1 MLRKEWRRRTSLARQ
16 PHGCARC
23 KSVVCTLRLAV
34 SGCVHCTLRK
44 WKPYSH
50 VLLPHGT
57 YGARTSLVVALT
69 GEELVPRHSLPPRK
83 LAPLCG
89 PDRAQDRWHVRT
101 RTQDSKFRVAYSA
114 ATPHDPI
121 LRHTNPRVGFRKPCF
136 AKFEDDFNDPFASQ
150 TDTMWTLAVSVVV
163 ACCVLSKCVSCQTLC
178 QSLTADSGSF
188 SSQNYPNN
196 YPNNHD
202 CRYEISV
209 SSPKVIKLTFT
220 DFQVEEDYDYVYVY
234 DGNTTDSNYLLAELN
249 GAEIPG
255 PVTSTGSFMTVRL
268 VTDSEVNW
276 KGFQASYAAEDK
288 VKLETEEDQSDWSK
302 ALVLANCGV
311 GQYRCANGVTC
322 IDAWKRCD
330 GNNDCTDGSDEDA
343 TNCVCELIPSSLTKC
358 RGLHYRRM
366 TLPNPLN
373 FDHTT
378 VTQVENSAGFNELMA
393 LADLDCHPRVR
404 DLVCAT
410 IVPRCESRPTHRQ
423 LLPCR
428 SWCEEVRYSC
438 EHENAWAAFPSCEI
452 FPHTNC
458 NNIVASK
465 TPENEECFDGNGANY
480 RGNVLRGPVAGV
492 DCERWD
498 SDPRYIQL
506 YPWANLVDNKCRNP
520 ENDTRPWCITPGGFE
535 YCDIIPCNAKG
546 CEDPGKPKFGKRT
559 PILKFYFPGE
569 RITYSCDSGYKFK
582 EYTPARPNVAQCV
595 VMNERTGDADWE
607 TPTPDCEV
615 DQKFKLQN
623 DKLNE
628 NVYNKAAS
636 PTRNLEIKAY
646 VVNVINLRSYVVSTY
661 NSLTT
666 SATYDA
672 RNRSQPDLACR
683 PHSYTLRNRASDV
696 RVTCVDATPFPR
708 FQKKHT
714 EYRGE
719 FPKTEVKMENT
730 GKISWPVELLTTTT
744 CTLDPFLF
752 PHDNM
757 TCAVCWSA
765 GEEYTIGCSSS
776 TTHKDRD
783 YLTCQN
789 NEADIDSGEWSGKTT
804 LSASSNEACL
814 TITLKRDP
822 TYHYSTTIS
831 PCLILIILMVI
842 TFIMPIDKGDRIGFG
857 VTLLLSM
864 VVGLVVVTSFLPVSN
879 SLPFIAML
887 IIVCMALMAFFMLTT
902 LFIIIIHDKKGPV
915 PKWVRT
921 VFLKHVARALLMG
934 DLTKKLKDE
943 GTTKYTIRKNATDV
957 EGYNNAVIKTD
968 GHGSPSGRD
977 PIIVIRPGMQN
988 EVAATLGGLK
998 ESVDDLKV
1006 NVSQLSGSIDALAKA
1021 SGGDD
1026 EEEVGEYALLA
1037 SVLDRLSL
1045 VIYVIAIVVAVPCTL
1060 LIGRPHII
1068 PE

>member
-1 MLRKEWRRRTSLARQ
+1 
-16 PHGCARC
+16 
-23 KSVVCTLRLAV
+23 
-34 SGCVHCTLRK
+34 
-44 WKPYSH
+44 
-50 VLLPHGT
+50 
-57 YGARTSLVVALT
+57 
-69 GEELVPRHSLPPRK
+69 
-83 LAPLCG
+83 
-89 PDRAQDRWHVRT
+89 
-101 RTQDSKFRVAYSA
+101 
-114 ATPHDPI
+114 
-121 LRHTNPRVGFRKPCF
+121 
-136 AKFEDDFNDPFASQ
+136 
-150 TDTMWTLAVSVVV
+150 MWTLVASVVV
-163 ACCVLSKCVSCQTLC
+163 ACCVLSKCVSSQTLC

-196 YPNNHD
+196 YPNDHD

-220 DFQVEEDYDYVYVY
+220 DFEVENDFDYVNVY
-234 DGNTTDSNYLLAELN
+234 DGNTTDSTYLLAELN
-249 GAEIPG
+249 GAKIPG

-276 KGFQASYAAEDK
+276 KGFQASYAAENK
-288 VKLETEEDQSDWSK
+288 VF
-302 ALVLANCGV
+302 ANCGV
-311 GQYRCANGVTC
+311 GEYRCANGVTC

-330 GNNDCTDGSDEDA
+330 GNNDCTDGSDEDS

-373 FDHTT
+373 FEHTT

-438 EHENAWAAFPSCEI
+438 EHENAWSAFPSCEI

-458 NNIVASK
+458 NNIVVSK

-480 RGNVLRGPVAGV
+480 RGDEARGPVAGV

-559 PILKFYFPGE
+559 PVLKFYFPGE
-569 RITYSCDSGYKFK
+569 RITYSCDSGYKLK

-595 VMNERTGDADWE
+595 VMNERTGEADWE

-615 DQKFKLQN
+615 DHKFKLQN

-646 VVNVINLRSYVVSTY
+646 VVNVINLSEQDEWIITAFKAEYTWTDNRLEWEPKEYGHLKHIFVSDDQIWKPT
-661 NSLTT
+661 LTLK
-666 SATYDA
+666 
-672 RNRSQPDLACR
+672 RNAD
-683 PHSYTLRNRASDV
+683 
-696 RVTCVDATPFPR
+696 
-708 FQKKHT
+708 T

-814 TITLKRDP
+814 RITLKRDP

-831 PCLILIILMVI
+831 PCLILVILMII

-943 GTTKYTIRKNATDV
+943 ETTKYTIRKNATDI
-957 EGYNNAVIKTD
+957 EGYNNAAMKTD
-968 GHGSPSGRD
+968 GHGSPSGGD

-1021 SGGDD
+1021 SGVDD
-1026 EEEVGEYALLA
+1026 DEEVGEYALLA